1 MLLSKLLFE
10 ANIENRNYDDFEIND
25 IVFDSR
31 KAGINVAFVCLRGF
45 NSDGHDFAKD
55 AYDSGVR
62 VFFSERKLAL
72 DDAIV
77 IICEDTSVALAKL
90 SDAFFGHPSER
101 MKLIGVTGTKGKT
114 TTTSLIYS
122 VLNKNG
128 IRAGLIGTVG
138 IFYDGE
144 HVCIPNTTPDS
155 YTVNKYLCEMADRGI
170 SYAVMEVSSQAYLG
184 NRVYGLHFDIG
195 VYTNIS
201 ADHIGPGESDSFE
214 HYLSLKQMLLKN
226 SDIALINAD
235 DAHASEFS
243 GLANIRDVILSCTE
257 NADYT
262 GGNLRLWKQDNRFG
276 ISFELRSGSEK
287 FAVKS
292 LLPGKYNMYNLI
304 SAFAVCDLI
313 GVERKRIVSVLCESV
328 VPGRFEVV
336 DTFDKCPIII
346 DYAHNEVS
354 LENVLQTVREYQPD
368 RLVVLFGC
376 VGGKSRLRRAAMAHV
391 ANDLADFAVISSD
404 NPDFEDPDAIIS
416 DIVSEIDTGKCGY
429 IAIADR
435 REAIKW
441 ALENARSGDILLLAG
456 KGHEDYQ
463 LIKGKKVPFDEREI
477 ICETVRSLQTV

>member
-10 ANIENRNYDDFEIND
+10 ANIENKNYDESEISD
-25 IVFDSR
+25 IIVDSR
-31 KAGINVAFVCLRGF
+31 KAGSDTAFVCLRGF
-45 NSDGHDFAKD
+45 HSDGHDFAKD
-55 AYDSGVR
+55 AYAAGVR
-62 VFFSERKLAL
+62 VFFAEKEL
-72 DDAIV
+72 DLDGAAV

-90 SDAFFGHPSER
+90 SDAFFGHPSR
-101 MKLIGVTGTKGKT
+101 KMKLIGVTGTKGKT

-128 IRAGLIGTVG
+128 VKAGLVGTVG
-138 IFYDGE
+138 IFYDGV
-144 HVCIPNTTPDS
+144 HVPIPNTTPDS
-155 YTVNKYLCEMADRGI
+155 YTINKYLREMADRGI
-170 SYAVMEVSSQAYLG
+170 SYAVMEVSSQAYLN

-226 SDIALINAD
+226 SDIALINID
-235 DAHASEFS
+235 DAHANEFCGFARRKDIRFS
-243 GLANIRDVILSCTE
+243 GTE
-257 NADYT
+257 DAGYT

-276 ISFELRSGSEK
+276 ISFDLYVDSEK

-313 GVERKRIVSVLCESV
+313 GIDRKKIVSVLCESY

-336 DTFDKCPIII
+336 DAFDKCPIII

-354 LENVLQTVREYQPD
+354 LENVLQTIREYQPE

-376 VGGKSRLRRAAMAHV
+376 VGGKSRLRRSAMAHV
-391 ANDLADFAVISSD
+391 ANKLADFAIISSD
-404 NPDFEDPDAIIS
+404 NPDYEDPDAIIS
-416 DIVSEIDTGKCGY
+416 DIVSEIDPEACAYK
-429 IAIADR
+429 AITDR

-441 ALENARSGDILLLAG
+441 ALENANAGDILLLAG

-463 LIKGKKVPFDEREI
+463 LIKGKKEPFNEREI
-477 ICETVRSLQTV
+477 IYETIRALQTV